1 MSDTAD
7 TMRVPISDQQRQE
20 LRRVALLIAG
30 EPFRARAWGELA
42 FFVISC
48 AWAYAWLI
56 ALGFV
61 GVVGALLTIVFVGLL
76 IVAGGLRLAR
86 VVGRTQRA
94 LAAVMIGE
102 VIPSPDPFSAPP
114 GFFAWLRAALLDI
127 TAWRN
132 VLYLIAKV
140 PLGLF
145 GAWFALS
152 IWLKALASVLS
163 AVFGHGLY
171 HVGGWGILGAFL
183 SPDASGPGP
192 AGWDRLGPLVL
203 GAILLLL
210 APWPMRLVTEVDRRL
225 MRILL
230 GPDPSSA
237 RVRTLEVSRAKTVDA
252 ATATLRRIE
261 RDLHDGTQAQ
271 LVALAM
277 QLGQAKEKLAA
288 IDAPANHGQLDSA
301 RELVEEAHRGAK
313 EAIADLRDLA
323 RGIHPPSLDT
333 GLENALVTLAARS
346 SVPTDVAVAIDQ
358 RPSAPIEAI
367 GYFCAAELLAN
378 VAQHSGATHASLS
391 CSQHGSWLRL
401 VVRDNGR
408 GGADIKPEGSSSS
421 GLAGLADRV
430 SAVDGHI
437 SIASPTDGPTSVTID
452 LPSPTE
458 SPL

>member
-1 MSDTAD
+1 MSDTTD
-7 TMRVPISDQQRQE
+7 TMRLPISDQQRQQ
-20 LRRVALLIAG
+20 LRRLALLIGG
-30 EPFRARAWGELA
+30 EPFRGRAWGELA
-42 FFVISC
+42 FFVVSC

-56 ALGFV
+56 ALGFI
-61 GVVGALLTIVFVGLL
+61 GLIGALLTIVFVGLL
-76 IVAGGLRLAR
+76 IVAGGLRAAR
-86 VVGRTQRA
+86 AVGRTQRA
-94 LAAVMIGE
+94 LAEAMVGE
-102 VIPSPDPFSAPP
+102 AIPSPDPFSPPP
-114 GFFAWLRAALLDI
+114 GFFPWLRAALLDT

-152 IWLKALASVLS
+152 IWLRALASLLS
-163 AVFGHGLY
+163 AVIGHGLY
-171 HVGGWGILGAFL
+171 HVGGWGILGTLLGSGNSEPAP
-183 SPDASGPGP
+183 STWDA
-192 AGWDRLGPLVL
+192 RLGLLLL
-203 GAILLLL
+203 GGILLLL
-210 APWPMRLVTEVDRRL
+210 APWPMRLVTEIDRRL

-230 GPDPSSA
+230 GPDPSTA

-252 ATATLRRIE
+252 ASSTLRRIE

-288 IDAPANHGQLDSA
+288 IDAPANDGQLDCA
-301 RELVEEAHRGAK
+301 RELIAEAHRGAK

-333 GLENALVTLAARS
+333 GLENALATLAARS
-346 SVPTDVAVAIDQ
+346 PVATDIAVAIDQ
-358 RPSAPIEAI
+358 RPAAPIEAI

-378 VAQHSGATHASLS
+378 VAQHSHATQASLS
-391 CSQHGSWLRL
+391 CSQHGPWLRL

-408 GGADIKPEGSSSS
+408 GGADIKRDGSASS

-430 SAVDGHI
+430 SAVDGQI
-437 SIASPTDGPTSVTID
+437 SIASPNGGPTSVIID
-452 LPSPTE
+452 LPSQT
-458 SPL
+458 

>member
-7 TMRVPISDQQRQE
+7 TMRLPISDQQRQE
-20 LRRVALLIAG
+20 LRRLARVIAG
-30 EPFRARAWGELA
+30 EPFRGRAWGELA
-42 FFVISC
+42 FFVVSC

-56 ALGFV
+56 ALGFI
-61 GVVGALLTIVFVGLL
+61 GLIGALLTIVFVGLL
-76 IVAGGLRLAR
+76 IVAGGLRAAR
-86 VVGRTQRA
+86 AVGRTQRA
-94 LAAVMIGE
+94 LAEAMVGE
-102 VIPSPDPFSAPP
+102 AIPSPDPFSPPP
-114 GFFAWLRAALLDI
+114 GFFPWLRAALLDT

-152 IWLKALASVLS
+152 IWLRALASLLS
-163 AVFGHGLY
+163 AVIGNGLY
-171 HVGGWGILGAFL
+171 HVGGWGILATLLG
-183 SPDASGPGP
+183 SGDSEPGP
-192 AGWDRLGPLVL
+192 STWDARLGLLLL
-203 GAILLLL
+203 GGVLLLL

-230 GPDPSSA
+230 GPDPSTA

-252 ATATLRRIE
+252 ASATLRRIE

-288 IDAPANHGQLDSA
+288 IDAPANDGQLASA
-301 RELVEEAHRGAK
+301 RELVEEAHRGVK

-333 GLENALVTLAARS
+333 GLENSLLTLGARS

-358 RPSAPIEAI
+358 RPSASIEAI

-378 VAQHSGATHASLS
+378 VAQHSHATHASLS
-391 CSQHGSWLRL
+391 CSQHGPWLRL

-408 GGADIKPEGSSSS
+408 GGADIKRDGSSSS

-430 SAVDGHI
+430 SAVDGQI
-437 SIASPTDGPTSVTID
+437 SIASPNGGPTSVTID
-452 LPSPTE
+452 LPSHT
-458 SPL
+458 